1 MRILLIVIKTTEKRK
16 PKIYE
21 GKQMRE
27 RLVNKLTF
35 YIDKLHL
42 QEVCCRSCFHPS
54 VYTTCFLQ
62 STFNSLVSI
71 PDTRVLGEALL
82 SSPTPTTTTKKN
94 KNNPLLFPIQQSALE
109 IMLYLELLCLS
120 IMNEM
125 LRFWET
131 DSFIC
136 TSILDSPLND
146 PLWTRA
152 VFTLIV
158 QLFY

>member
-42 QEVCCRSCFHPS
+42 QEVCCRSCFYPR

-82 SSPTPTTTTKKN
+82 SSPTPIKKKN
-94 KNNPLLFPIQQSALE
+94 KKTKTTLFCSPFINLLLK
-109 IMLYLELLCLS
+109 LC
-120 IMNEM
+120 
-125 LRFWET
+125 
-131 DSFIC
+131 
-136 TSILDSPLND
+136 
-146 PLWTRA
+146 
-152 VFTLIV
+152 FTWN
-158 QLFY
+158 YCAYPSRMKC

>member
-42 QEVCCRSCFHPS
+42 QEVCCRSCFHPR

-109 IMLYLELLCLS
+109 IPPSCCGGNTREPETVCVLPCFGGCSCIWVWHLQNQRYQFYS
-120 IMNEM
+120 I
-125 LRFWET
+125 
-131 DSFIC
+131 S
-136 TSILDSPLND
+136 
-146 PLWTRA
+146 
-152 VFTLIV
+152 
-158 QLFY
+158 